1 MHTGIHHLQVT
12 MPDNDTLPTWS
23 HSTTAHILCPGLIE
37 VIKFGGCPNDFHP
50 ERTDIDDTRIAETTV
65 ITFSE
70 LLPVVNHIY
79 KAEADPG
86 GVDKVASQ
94 PLHYQMMH
102 IRGSGRVNRLK
113 PCTPIECNTEQFVNV
128 SEAEGYS
135 SAV

>member
-1 MHTGIHHLQVT
+1 MHTGINHLQVT

-70 LLPVVNHIY
+70 LLPVINYNY
-79 KAEADPG
+79 KAEADSG
-86 GVDKVASQ
+86 RVASQ

-102 IRGSGRVNRLK
+102 VRPGQPAQAARPNRMQYGACAVCQCVRGQG
-113 PCTPIECNTEQFVNV
+113 IQ
-128 SEAEGYS
+128 
-135 SAV
+135 